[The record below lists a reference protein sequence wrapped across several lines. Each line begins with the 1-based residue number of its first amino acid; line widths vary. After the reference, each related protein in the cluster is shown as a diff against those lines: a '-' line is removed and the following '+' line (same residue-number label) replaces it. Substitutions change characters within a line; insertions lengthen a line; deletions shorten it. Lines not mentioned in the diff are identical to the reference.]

1 MPVSPAIMVGLLT
14 VLAAEAFSAQLPSP
28 AGDTCTV
35 SRIVDGDTF
44 YCADGLKVRLTGID
58 SPERGQGSY
67 YEQAR
72 DALHRLLPD
81 GRRVR
86 LENDIVPQD
95 RYGRRLAYVW
105 SQDTLANE
113 AMIRAGWAVSYTV
126 PPNVKYADRFAAAQR
141 LARAEGAGLWAANG
155 FECLPSVF
163 RRGQCPDSG
172 HASEEP

>member
-1 MPVSPAIMVGLLT
+1 MVGLLA
-14 VLAAEAFSAQLPSP
+14 VLAAEVFSAQQPTS

-35 SRIVDGDTF
+35 SRVVDGDTF

-58 SPERGQGSY
+58 SPERGQGPD

-72 DALHRLLPD
+72 DALRRLLPG

-86 LENDIVPQD
+86 LETDVVPQD

-105 SQDTLANE
+105 YQDTLANE

-126 PPNVKYADRFAAAQR
+126 PPNIKYADRFAAAQR
-141 LARAEGAGLWAANG
+141 LARAERAGLWSSSG
-155 FECLPSVF
+155 FECLPSDF